1 MSILLFMAGNEIN
14 IQIPPTLDPVYSNMI
29 QIAFKDDEFSLMF
42 VHQLPGVNQAKAK
55 ALVAISPQHAKK
67 LLAALDKSVKDY
79 EAKFGGIAASQQ
91 SGNDTGSLQGYA

>member
-1 MSILLFMAGNEIN
+1 MAGNEIN

-42 VHQLPGVNQAKAK
+42 IHQLPGVNQAKAK

-67 LLAALDKSVKDY
+67 LLAALEKSVKDY
-79 EAKFGGIAASQQ
+79 ETKFGGISAPQQ
-91 SGNDTGSLQGYA
+91 NDGENPSLQGYS